1 MSLAKKIA
9 KNTFYQIIGK
19 VVSTVLGLA
28 TVALMTR
35 YLGQEGFGYYTSII
49 SYLQFFGVLI
59 DFGLQMT
66 TAQMLSRPGINQSK
80 IFGNIMSL
88 RLISAFLFLGL
99 GTILAW
105 FLPYP
110 EIVKIGIVI
119 ASASF
124 FFISLQSVLIG
135 LYQKQMA
142 MAQVAMA
149 EVGGRLILLI
159 GVWLTVLGNYGLYP
173 IIFSVSLGSLINFI
187 FLFLGSFKYL
197 KYKLTLDSKT
207 AKEIWN
213 VSWPLAITISLTL
226 VYFRCDTIIM
236 SFVRPANEVGI
247 YGSAYKVLEILV
259 QFPYLFLGL
268 ILPILTSSYSVNKIL
283 FDKILA
289 KTFDFIA
296 IIVLPL
302 ITATWVIGDKV
313 MEFVAGREFI
323 IASGPL
329 SILIVATAMIYFGAL
344 FGYGIVAIGRQKR
357 MIGFYIFDAI
367 FSLIT
372 YLIFI
377 PFYSYWAAAI
387 LTVITEA
394 IIMVSAWWIL
404 KQEVNFRIYWEVF
417 LKAFLASVLMAVF
430 LEIFSDQSLFTLI
443 IFGSLVYFIFLYLLR
458 GIKKEDIWELI
469 KLKSS

>member
-19 VVSTVLGLA
+19 VASTVLGLA

-66 TAQMLSRPGINQSK
+66 TAQMLSRPGVNQSK

-142 MAQVAMA
+142 MYQVALA

-197 KYKLTLDSKT
+197 KYKLTLDSKI